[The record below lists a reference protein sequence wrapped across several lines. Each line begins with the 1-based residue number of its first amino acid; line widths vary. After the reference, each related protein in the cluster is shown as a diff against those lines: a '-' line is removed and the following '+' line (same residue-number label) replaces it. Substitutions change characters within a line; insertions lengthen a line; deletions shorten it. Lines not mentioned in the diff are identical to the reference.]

1 MESIITTGGIYTEKI
16 KQSILDTI
24 CKVFQCSQEDVENI
38 EPIQE
43 GMTNIV
49 LSFEFNG
56 GKYIYRYPGL
66 GAENLVDRGRESMM
80 QKVVED
86 AGIDKTLIAMSVD
99 EGWRISKFIESRK
112 FDYHNLNDMVRAVM
126 LLKKLHQ
133 FPAKVRWA
141 FDVIQMAEAIKDK
154 IADEYYGNF
163 EDFSEIRDRV
173 YKLNQMTKNDHIP
186 WCNIHGDARDVNFLI
201 NSEEIYLIDWEY
213 SGYGDPGFDIGSY
226 ICGGDHSEEEIEQIL
241 FIYFGREPK
250 LDEKRHFYAYIGLTG
265 WFYMH
270 WTMYK
275 ESCGQKVGVN
285 KELWYFFAKQYTEKA
300 LELYGGK

>member
-38 EPIQE
+38 KPIQE

-133 FPAKVRWA
+133 FPAKVRRA
-141 FDVIQMAEAIKDK
+141 FDEIQMAEPIKYK
-154 IADEYYGNF
+154 I
-163 EDFSEIRDRV
+163 ED
-173 YKLNQMTKNDHIP
+173 L
-186 WCNIHGDARDVNFLI
+186 
-201 NSEEIYLIDWEY
+201 
-213 SGYGDPGFDIGSY
+213 
-226 ICGGDHSEEEIEQIL
+226 
-241 FIYFGREPK
+241 
-250 LDEKRHFYAYIGLTG
+250 
-265 WFYMH
+265 
-270 WTMYK
+270 
-275 ESCGQKVGVN
+275 
-285 KELWYFFAKQYTEKA
+285 
-300 LELYGGK
+300 